1 MSKLEIHYAHLTVKD
16 GKQQYEYKS
25 LLIPKQTITKTLSQI
40 DDKVKKIGKSKKK
53 YQTLYNEILN
63 KLIIPKY
70 LSTLKTNKL
79 PQFKHTVA
87 KTISNKKTT
96 LSVVFQYNDEPSLT
110 CKLKYLDIEEDIPQ
124 YTNFLNFNY
133 TISEKNGV
141 IGLTSS
147 KVETDFHVI
156 ESTNEDT
163 IDGMLDAE
171 DVENDRVGGD
181 AEDGEDEG
189 EDAEDEGEDV
199 NDLTPKT
206 SKPHIDD
213 GNDDEEDDEEDDGEE
228 EEEEE
233 DEEEEPEEELDD
245 DDDEDDDDDDEDDE
259 DEEVKPKVKVG
270 KRAIIKKPQP
280 AKAQVPEEVI
290 PKKKKGRGRTA
301 KNVIKNINI
310 NDILKVEKWNNA
322 LLKKEQEQPIRKKT
336 ITFLQEHC
344 NLDNVNAI
352 KCEFAINNF
361 AITKANADNS
371 FPHWENKL
379 FRVIYLDKVKSIA
392 CNLSSNF
399 GVDNKHIHT
408 LLKKKNMTWEKII
421 DMPYYKLEPKQW
433 QPIMDEKIMKEQIR
447 RNLLEAQV
455 TEQFFCY
462 KCKKRRCTYFELQTR
477 SADEPMTI
485 FITCLECGN
494 KWKEN

>member
-16 GKQQYEYKS
+16 GNQHYEYKS

-40 DDKVKKIGKSKKK
+40 DDKVKNIGKSKKK

-70 LSTLKTNKL
+70 LLTLKTSKQ
-79 PQFKHTVA
+79 PQFKHTIA
-87 KTISNKKTT
+87 KTLSNKKNT
-96 LSVVFQYNDEPSLT
+96 LSVVFQYNNEPIKT

-133 TISEKNGV
+133 TITEKNGV
-141 IGLTSS
+141 ISLTSS
-147 KVETDFHVI
+147 KVESDFYVI
-156 ESTNEDT
+156 ECDNEHNTNNNDTNETTNSDT
-163 IDGMLDAE
+163 FDSINDE
-171 DVENDRVGGD
+171 DD
-181 AEDGEDEG
+181 ED
-189 EDAEDEGEDV
+189 DEGEDV

-206 SKPHIDD
+206 SKRHTDD
-213 GNDDEEDDEEDDGEE
+213 GNDDNDE
-228 EEEEE
+228 
-233 DEEEEPEEELDD
+233 D
-245 DDDEDDDDDDEDDE
+245 DDDEDEDEDEDEEEDPDEEDELNVDDDEEDEDDDDEDDE
-259 DEEVKPKVKVG
+259 DDEDVKPKVKVG

-280 AKAQVPEEVI
+280 VKAQVVEEVI

-310 NDILKVEKWNNA
+310 NDILKVETWTND
-322 LLKKEQEQPIRKKT
+322 LLKKEQAQPIRKKT

-344 NLDNVNAI
+344 DLDNDNAI
-352 KCEFAINNF
+352 KCEFAINNY

-408 LLKKKNMTWEKII
+408 LLKKKNMNWEKLVE
-421 DMPYYKLEPKQW
+421 MPYYKLEPKQW

-447 RNLLEAQV
+447 RNLLEAQI

-462 KCKKRRCTYFELQTR
+462 KCKQRRCTYFELQTR